1 MEAWLKTGFFENRR
15 YQLSVTDSG
24 LSFVSYSDSVLIP
37 YDELLRLSFVS
48 GNHNTGNFLLGTQKR
63 NYEGY
68 LESEKDVGTLVGL
81 LQEKIDSRFSI
92 DLSIG

>member
-24 LSFVSYSDSVLIP
+24 LFFVSDSDSVLIL

-48 GNHNTGNFLLGTQKR
+48 GNHTGNFLLGTQKR